1 MVDVYRAHQQCAN
14 RDRLAFAGPGFPSSL
29 ERMTTVM
36 AITCPHALGLAV
48 PLVGTVSTSLA
59 AGIVFAAE
67 EHDVSPVAVAE
78 FENLLHKSASARDQ
92 GSLVRVMSPS
102 YLRNEGIEI
111 ENQYPAELTAQDKI
125 VVFMLE
131 GGRIIALAEVVRE
144 ECCEAMGIQCIML
157 TGGDDAVA
165 KARAA
170 ELGLDD

>member
-67 EHDVSPVAVAE
+67 GRDVSP
-78 FENLLHKSASARDQ
+78 AS
-92 GSLVRVMSPS
+92 SPS
-102 YLRNEGIEI
+102 S
-111 ENQYPAELTAQDKI
+111 KI
-125 VVFMLE
+125 YCTRVRRH
-131 GGRIIALAEVVRE
+131 GTKEVS
-144 ECCEAMGIQCIML
+144 CE
-157 TGGDDAVA
+157 
-165 KARAA
+165 
-170 ELGLDD
+170 